1 MHAKDAES
9 SANEPEERPRPDQF
23 GGPVGALVLTLVMP
37 TVTFY
42 LWSAVAQ
49 HGGSLWLPRS
59 FSELGAMV
67 PAPTWEAAAIL
78 AAWIAVQAALYV
90 LVPGRVVEGRPTPHG
105 ERAQYRINGLVA
117 FGLSAVALLAAV
129 ALDIVSPRV
138 VLAQWGPLLTLATAF
153 AVAAA
158 LWSYVAGRRRAHLER
173 STGHPIYDF
182 YMGTILNPRL
192 GRHDLKFFF
201 ESRIGMGTWGAFA
214 ILLPAAELQTHGSL
228 STAML
233 VVSLCQ
239 LLYIVDFFVFESTLL
254 TMIDIIEENL
264 GFMLWFAFLVWM
276 PFNFT
281 LQQQYVLA
289 ARPELAT
296 AAAVALVLL
305 NLAGYYVFRSSN
317 LQKQRFRRDPTRP
330 IWGKPPVTM
339 DTARGT
345 KLLLSGWW
353 GLARHTNYLGDL
365 TMAACWC
372 LACGFGSIVPYFY
385 VLYFAPLLFDR
396 ERRDNAMCQRKYGA
410 DWDRYCE
417 KVPYR
422 IVPFVY

>member
-1 MHAKDAES
+1 MTTGHS
-9 SANEPEERPRPDQF
+9 EPAHDKTRPDQF
-23 GGPVGALVLTLVMP
+23 GGPWGALLLTIVMP

-59 FSELGAMV
+59 LAELAAMV
-67 PAPTWEAAAIL
+67 PAPTWEAAAIF
-78 AAWIAVQAALYV
+78 AAWLGLQALLYV
-90 LVPGRVVEGRPTPHG
+90 VVPGRVVHGRLTEAG
-105 ERAQYRINGLVA
+105 ERAEYRLNGLVA
-117 FGLSAVALLAAV
+117 FGLTVGLLGLGIAADV
-129 ALDIVSPRV
+129 VSPV
-138 VLAQWGPLLTLATAF
+138 AVLGQLGPLLTLSVAF

-158 LWSYVAGRRRAHLER
+158 ALTYVAGRRRAHLER
-173 STGHPIYDF
+173 STGNPVYDF
-182 YMGTILNPRL
+182 YMGAIQNPRI

-214 ILLPAAELQTHGSL
+214 ILMPAAELQQHGEL

-239 LLYIVDFFVFESTLL
+239 LFYIFEFFVFESALL
-254 TMIDIIEENL
+254 STIDIIEENL
-264 GFMLWFAFLVWM
+264 GFMLWFAFLAWM

-281 LQQQYVLA
+281 LQQQYVLEV
-289 ARPELAT
+289 RPELPSL
-296 AAAVALVLL
+296 AAAAIIVM
-305 NLAGYYVFRSSN
+305 NFAGYYVFRSSN
-317 LQKQRFRRDPTRP
+317 LQKTRFRSDPRRP
-330 IWGKPPVTM
+330 IWGEVPVAM

-353 GLARHTNYLGDL
+353 GLARHANYLGDL
-365 TMAACWC
+365 TMALAWC
-372 LACGFGSIVPYFY
+372 LACGFGSLVPYFY
-385 VLYFAPLLFDR
+385 FIYFAPLLLNR
-396 ERRDNAMCQRKYGA
+396 ERRDHAMCQRKYGA